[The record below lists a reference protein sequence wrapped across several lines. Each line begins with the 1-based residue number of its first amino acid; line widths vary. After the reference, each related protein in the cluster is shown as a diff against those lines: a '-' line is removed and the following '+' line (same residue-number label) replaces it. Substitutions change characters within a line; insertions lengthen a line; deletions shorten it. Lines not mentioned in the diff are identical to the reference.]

1 MHYTRNLLNA
11 LFSKHFTYFTCSVG
25 YNINRCFQHDCKYYM
40 KHINI
45 KIQFVCTGYIFRSV
59 LRNHST
65 MYVFLIH
72 RPSLICIYFQVE
84 QFKINS
90 EYNLPLKDVNS
101 NIHKVVER
109 KKALKPAGP

>member
-1 MHYTRNLLNA
+1 
-11 LFSKHFTYFTCSVG
+11 
-25 YNINRCFQHDCKYYM
+25 
-40 KHINI
+40 
-45 KIQFVCTGYIFRSV
+45 
-59 LRNHST
+59 